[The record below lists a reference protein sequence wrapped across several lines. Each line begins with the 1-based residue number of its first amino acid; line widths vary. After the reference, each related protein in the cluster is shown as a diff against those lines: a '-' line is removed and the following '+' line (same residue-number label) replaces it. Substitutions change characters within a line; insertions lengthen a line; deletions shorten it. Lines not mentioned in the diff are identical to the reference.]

1 MKFYK
6 VLILVLLV
14 SQSCQK
20 ENNDQFLDIEV
31 EGRVNYIDESQK
43 TIVSRYQ
50 LPKGF
55 KRLDYQKNEFG
66 FFLENLPLKSFNEK
80 VKYFDGKTKDK
91 KNVYSSVIDLP
102 IGTKDLHQCADAVM
116 RLRADFLYENKR
128 YDEIAFNFLSDGK
141 PRYYVDYVKND
152 YSREHYWDYLE
163 YIFSFANTS
172 SLKDQM
178 KTINSNE
185 IKIGDVLIQ
194 KGNPF
199 GHAVILIDLAENN
212 EGDKIG
218 IFAQSYMPAQELQIL
233 TNPKNKDNS
242 PWYDLSSDIIQTPE
256 WKFTS
261 KDWKTW

>member
-14 SQSCQK
+14 FHSCKK
-20 ENNDQFLDIEV
+20 ENNDQILDKEV
-31 EGRVNYIDESQK
+31 EQSVNYIDESQK

-55 KRLDYQKNEFG
+55 KRSDYQKNEFG
-66 FFLENLPLKSFNEK
+66 FFLENLRLKSFNEK
-80 VKYFDGKTKDK
+80 VKYFDGKTKDN

-141 PRYYVDYVKND
+141 PCYYVDYVKKD
-152 YSREHYWDYLE
+152 YSKEHYWDYLE
-163 YIFSFANTS
+163 YIFSYANTS

-178 KTINSNE
+178 KTINFNE

-199 GHAVILIDLAENN
+199 GHAVILVDLAEND

-242 PWYDLSSDIIQTPE
+242 PWYDLSLDIIQTPE